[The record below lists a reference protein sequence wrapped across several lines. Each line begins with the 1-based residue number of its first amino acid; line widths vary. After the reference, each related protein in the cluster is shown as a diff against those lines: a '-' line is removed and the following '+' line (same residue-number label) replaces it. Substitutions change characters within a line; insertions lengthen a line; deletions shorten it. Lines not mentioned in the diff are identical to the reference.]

1 MNEIIQLN
9 SVDVYNKMYGLK
21 TLHPLV
27 SVVDL
32 RKATRVVNHV
42 KMNYGVYA
50 LFLKNGTNCTL
61 KYGRRY
67 YDYQEGTIVSFAPG
81 QLVGVDSDEDE
92 ISPEVYGLI
101 FHPDLIYGTALGK
114 KIGKYSFFSYEPLG
128 GGVFPEDLF
137 HFFQIVDFKFNRFA
151 SGSSVV
157 TSDKVFASR
166 FQCFLGFG
174 NFCIDG
180 GRRTYLQ
187 VAYVSFYRSPVGVVN
202 FIPDNDTGCGKV
214 GGSSFVEVKLYIIPR
229 LFAAKFN
236 FFCFPGR

>member
-1 MNEIIQLN
+1 MQ
-9 SVDVYNKMYGLK
+9 
-21 TLHPLV
+21 
-27 SVVDL
+27 
-32 RKATRVVNHV
+32 
-42 KMNYGVYA
+42 
-50 LFLKNGTNCTL
+50 KNPIAVEAIGFFC
-61 KYGRRY
+61 
-67 YDYQEGTIVSFAPG
+67 S
-81 QLVGVDSDEDE
+81 
-92 ISPEVYGLI
+92 
-101 FHPDLIYGTALGK
+101 
-114 KIGKYSFFSYEPLG
+114 IGKLVLVEGFRQVGQIVFSWQRGECLSHGRDEPLG

-166 FQCFLGFG
+166 FQRFLGFG
-174 NFCIDG
+174 NFCIYG

-229 LFAAKFN
+229 LFAAKLN